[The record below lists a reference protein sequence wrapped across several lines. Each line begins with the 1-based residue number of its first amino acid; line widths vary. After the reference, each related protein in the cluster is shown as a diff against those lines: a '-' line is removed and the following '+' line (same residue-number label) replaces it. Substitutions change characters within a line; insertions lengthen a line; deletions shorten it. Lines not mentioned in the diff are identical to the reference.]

1 MNKSTKEE
9 WVKWA
14 EDNKID
20 KAVIEY
26 VQQNPHLMQTI
37 EEYTEAHDEAAKNN
51 PYIFK
56 LRSKHADNSK

>member
-1 MNKSTKEE
+1 MNIKPTKEE

-20 KAVIEY
+20 KAVLEY
-26 VQQNPHLMQTI
+26 VQANPHVIQTI
-37 EEYTEAHDEAAKNN
+37 EEHTRAHEQAAKNN

-56 LRSKHADNSK
+56 PRSK